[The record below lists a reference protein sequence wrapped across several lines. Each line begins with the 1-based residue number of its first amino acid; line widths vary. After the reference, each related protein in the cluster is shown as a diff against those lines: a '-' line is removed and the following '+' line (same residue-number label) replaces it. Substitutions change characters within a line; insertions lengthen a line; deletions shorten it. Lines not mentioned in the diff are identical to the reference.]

1 MKNKELKRRVNIM
14 FAALQSKGF
23 FARQNLLIGD
33 TDGWSVVP
41 DGCENVVFYNGQS
54 YDSTFKYG
62 YDSVLW
68 LAWG

>member
-1 MKNKELKRRVNIM
+1 M
-14 FAALQSKGF
+14 FTALRGKGF
-23 FARQNLLIGD
+23 FARQNLLFGD

-41 DGCENVVFYNGQS
+41 DCCENVVFYNGQS